1 MSKRSATVTPTG
13 PQGSGPAIRNKRPS
27 WRDPRI
33 IAGIVLIAASVL
45 IGAKLMA
52 SLDDTVGVWALRT
65 DLSKGSKIADS
76 ELTVT
81 QIRFTDAATADL
93 YVSADDEIASDTSI
107 NRDLQAGELLPRS
120 AIDAEPRQELI
131 EVPISVESANLPATV
146 RQGST
151 VDVWV
156 TSKSAGASRPDTAA
170 TLVLPEA
177 LVIAVPTRSDS
188 FAPESSKQ
196 VILGVPAK
204 DSQELADALGVMS
217 EGSIVITRRR

>member
-1 MSKRSATVTPTG
+1 M
-13 PQGSGPAIRNKRPS
+13 
-27 WRDPRI
+27 
-33 IAGIVLIAASVL
+33 
-45 IGAKLMA
+45 
-52 SLDDTVGVWALRT
+52 
-65 DLSKGSKIADS
+65 
-76 ELTVT
+76 
-81 QIRFTDAATADL
+81 
-93 YVSADDEIASDTSI
+93 
-107 NRDLQAGELLPRS
+107 
-120 AIDAEPRQELI
+120 
-131 EVPISVESANLPATV
+131 
-146 RQGST
+146 
-151 VDVWV
+151 WV

>member
-1 MSKRSATVTPTG
+1 
-13 PQGSGPAIRNKRPS
+13 
-27 WRDPRI
+27 
-33 IAGIVLIAASVL
+33 
-45 IGAKLMA
+45 MA

>member
-13 PQGSGPAIRNKRPS
+13 PQGATPATRNKRPS

-52 SLDDTVGVWALRT
+52 SLDDTVGVWAMRE

-76 ELTVT
+76 ELIVT

-93 YVSADDEIASDTSI
+93 YVSADDDIASGASI
-107 NRDLQAGELLPRS
+107 NRDLHAGELLPRS
-120 AIDAEPRQELI
+120 AIDPEPREELI

-156 TSKSAGASRPDTAA
+156 ASKSAGASRSDTAA

-177 LVIAVPTRSDS
+177 LLIAVPTRSDS

-196 VILGVPAK
+196 IILGIPAK
-204 DSQELADALGVMS
+204 DSQELAEALGVMS
-217 EGSIVITRRR
+217 EGSVVITRRS